1 MSEVSDE
8 SLPPNMMLK
17 LSSELPSF
25 DINTMTS
32 EGMVEPIIGISII
45 ICRLLRSPKAPV
57 NDEPFSTRLIKLRPV
72 TASTKA
78 AILNKAD
85 LPSSLTCSLTHA
97 FLSELTTYPVW
108 HVDHTSAEL
117 VLPPIQ

>member
-1 MSEVSDE
+1 MSEVIEE
-8 SLPPNMMLK
+8 SLSPNMMLK
-17 LSSELPSF
+17 SSNETPSF

-32 EGMVEPIIGISII
+32 EGIAEPIIGISMI
-45 ICRLLRSPKAPV
+45 ICILLKSPNAPV
-57 NDEPFSTRLIKLRPV
+57 NDEPLMTRFIKLRPV